1 MTLVTFTPRALESDA
16 AVSKLLAG
24 GGDTKTRTSMT
35 MLPERTCR
43 TTLATGTPS
52 SCARSVRKL
61 ATVAASKS
69 SALPAKASARLSADR
84 YSAPGWS
91 GGGGEG
97 GGGEGGGEGGGGEG
111 GGGKGGGGEG
121 GGGEGGGEGGGGE
134 GGGEG
139 GGGDG
144 AWISRIV

>member
-1 MTLVTFTPRALESDA
+1 MLVIFTPRAPESDA

-24 GGDTKTRTSMT
+24 GRDMKTRTSIT

-43 TTLATGTPS
+43 TTLETGTPS

-61 ATVAASKS
+61 PTAAASKS
-69 SALPAKASARLSADR
+69 SVLPAKVSAKLSTGR

-111 GGGKGGGGEG
+111 GGG
-121 GGGEGGGEGGGGE
+121 EGGGEGGGGE
-134 GGGEG
+134 GGGGEG
-139 GGGDG
+139 
-144 AWISRIV
+144 ARISRIV